1 MEKRGIIKITSR
13 RDREYNT
20 KLSHE
25 GSEYFIITDRYE
37 KEDILIKTSVY
48 KSGKHVKTIT
58 QKVTDK
64 NSDIDELMNKQHQ
77 SVVEKIKRNNFFLEA
92 RETIFREINRL
103 LKTGQLEEAIDIA
116 KEALKELPDDPMLNS
131 YYGYLVAEEGLTDE
145 ALRHCKKAIK
155 KASRTVGSEV
165 ILPTLYLHLGKVQLR
180 SGDKRAA
187 IKSFRLGLGYDPSNE
202 AIIEQLNQLGI
213 RGTPIIPFLS
223 RDHFLNKYLGIL
235 RAKFRKRG

>member
-1 MEKRGIIKITSR
+1 MKKRGIIKITSK

-25 GSEYFIITDRYE
+25 GSEYYIITDKHE

-48 KSGKHVKTIT
+48 KNGKHIKTIT
-58 QKVTDK
+58 QKVIDK
-64 NSDIDELMNKQHQ
+64 NSDLEELMNKQHQ
-77 SVVEKIKRNNFFLEA
+77 SVVEKIKKNHFFVEA

-103 LKTGQLEEAIDIA
+103 ILQGKLDDAREIA
-116 KEALKELPDDPMLNS
+116 KDALKELPDDPMLNS
-131 YYGYLVAEEGLTDE
+131 YYGYLLAEEGLTDE

-155 KASRTVGSEV
+155 KASRAVGSEV
-165 ILPTLYLHLGKVQLR
+165 ILPTLYLHIGKVQLLK
-180 SGDKRAA
+180 GDKRAA

-202 AIIEQLNQLGI
+202 AIIEQLSLLGI
-213 RGTPIIPFLS
+213 RSNPVIPFLS

-235 RAKFRKRG
+235 MARLRK